1 MNIQDWF
8 PLGLTDL
15 ISLQYKGLLSVLSNT
30 MTQKVQ
36 RQCFWTLPK
45 KSIKDF
51 YLWKYITYIQLQAK

>member
-30 MTQKVQ
+30 MTQK
-36 RQCFWTLPK
+36 FKGSAFEL
-45 KSIKDF
+45 
-51 YLWKYITYIQLQAK
+51 YLKRVLKIFTSENI

>member
-30 MTQKVQ
+30 MTQK
-36 RQCFWTLPK
+36 FKGSAFEL
-45 KSIKDF
+45 
-51 YLWKYITYIQLQAK
+51 YLKRVLKIFTSENITYIQLQAK